1 MEKSLFKHTFQIR
14 VRNYEIDWQG
24 IVHNGNYLLYFEVAR
39 VDYFKKVGMEIDERA
54 ITGKTKIVIVR
65 NEIDYMNT
73 ATFDDELTIFT
84 RISAIK
90 NSSIICEAEMFNAGK
105 KIPVAKCISILV
117 WLDPS
122 TNKSVTVPTE
132 FRKKVEKFEGSNAAI
147 QWPSIEV

>member
-1 MEKSLFKHTFQIR
+1 MEKSLFKHTYQIR

-90 NSSIICEAEMFNAGK
+90 NSSIICEAEMFNTGK

-117 WLDPS
+117 WL
-122 TNKSVTVPTE
+122 
-132 FRKKVEKFEGSNAAI
+132 
-147 QWPSIEV
+147 